1 MEEKKD
7 KKTVKGTVKKSTK
20 TRSKTASKTTSK
32 KNVESVS
39 NKTNIDKN
47 TVMEFI
53 SSYKFLYS
61 ALAILL
67 VIVLILGVVTYRKVS
82 EFNKTTG
89 DMVFPLIEEGAHTAF
104 SLDLFELS
112 KEKDYTIKIS
122 NYRGDTINKNDVSYT
137 IKISNSSNTKV
148 IVTKDEDKDN
158 LITNQKECTI
168 EGDKMDKNTKKYT
181 IYHIS
186 IDSDSSIKK
195 GDKINIEINS

>member
-20 TRSKTASKTTSK
+20 NRSKTTSK
-32 KNVESVS
+32 KIVGNTT
-39 NKTNIDKN
+39 NKINTDK
-47 TVMEFI
+47 TKIMEFI

-61 ALAILL
+61 ALVILL
-67 VIVLILGVVTYRKVS
+67 VIVLILGVVTYKKVS

-112 KEKDYTIKIS
+112 KEKDYTIKVS
-122 NYRGDTINKNDVSYT
+122 NYRGDNINKNDVNYT
-137 IKISNSSNTKV
+137 IKISNSSDTKV
-148 IVTKDEDKDN
+148 IITKDEDKNN
-158 LITNQKECTI
+158 LITDQKECTI

>member
-1 MEEKKD
+1 MEEKKA
-7 KKTVKGTVKKSTK
+7 KKTDKGTVKKTTK
-20 TRSKTASKTTSK
+20 NRSKTTSK
-32 KNVESVS
+32 KTTDNTTK
-39 NKTNIDKN
+39 KTNIDKN
-47 TVMEFI
+47 KVMEFI

-61 ALAILL
+61 TLVILF
-67 VIVLILGVVTYRKVS
+67 VIVLILGVVTYKKVS
-82 EFNKTTG
+82 EYNKTTG

-112 KEKDYTIKIS
+112 KEKDYTIKVS
-122 NYRGDTINKNDVSYT
+122 NYRGDTINKNDVIYT
-137 IKISNSSNTKV
+137 IKISNSSDTKV

-158 LITNQKECTI
+158 LISNQKECII

-186 IDSDSSIKK
+186 IDRDSSIKK

>member
-20 TRSKTASKTTSK
+20 NRSKTTSK
-32 KNVESVS
+32 KIVGNTT
-39 NKTNIDKN
+39 NKINTDK
-47 TVMEFI
+47 TKIMEFI

-61 ALAILL
+61 ALVILL

>member
-1 MEEKKD
+1 MEEKKV
-7 KKTVKGTVKKSTK
+7 KKTDKVTVKKTTK
-20 TRSKTASKTTSK
+20 NRSKNTSK
-32 KNVESVS
+32 KVADKTTK
-39 NKTNIDKN
+39 KTNIDKN
-47 TVMEFI
+47 KVMEFI

-61 ALAILL
+61 ALVILF
-67 VIVLILGVVTYRKVS
+67 VIVLILGVVTYKKVS

-89 DMVFPLIEEGAHTAF
+89 DMVFPLIEDGAHTAF

-112 KEKDYTIKIS
+112 KEKDYTIKVS
-122 NYRGDTINKNDVSYT
+122 NYRGDTINKNDVIYT
-137 IKISNSSNTKV
+137 IKISNSSDTKV

-158 LITNQKECTI
+158 LITDQKECTI

-186 IDSDSSIKK
+186 IDRDSSIKK